1 MCLSWSLKRLTGSQ
15 RNQTISKSRHA
26 SSPPLEFHASWASQ
40 LLHLTTYGRISNCG
54 ETNEKAGVLLVSLKP
69 AKGLFPPKTTHPHML
84 LLPKCKSAQDASR
97 LSEEEIQALPQ
108 ARRGVFLPMKLGVCD
123 KEKSGRTHQSRFFSW
138 GTTPK
143 SD

>member
-54 ETNEKAGVLLVSLKP
+54 ETHATAGVLLVSLKP

-84 LLPKCKSAQDASR
+84 LLPKCKAAQDASR

-123 KEKSGRTHQSRFFSW
+123 KEKSGSNPPEPVFFL
-138 GTTPK
+138 GNHPK
-143 SD
+143 V